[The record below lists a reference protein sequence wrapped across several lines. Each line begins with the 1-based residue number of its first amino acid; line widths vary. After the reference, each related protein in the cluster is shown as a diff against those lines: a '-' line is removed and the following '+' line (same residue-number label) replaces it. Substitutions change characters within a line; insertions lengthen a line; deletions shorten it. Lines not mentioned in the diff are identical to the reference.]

1 MLLLNGF
8 NVEMEE
14 KKMLQ
19 VDYVKDI
26 RDVEKHLVDNL
37 CGRSQFIVRLPHL
50 QGLLFEIEY
59 DYFIN
64 EITADF
70 SGGEDY
76 IDFIVC
82 YENTDNIL
90 KSLVR
95 KTLTTLSYIM
105 YFTTN
110 SIDETVKRLNTLE
123 LEEIIWCMIQ
133 DNVDEIFTYLYKKDE
148 LN

>member
-1 MLLLNGF
+1 
-8 NVEMEE
+8 
-14 KKMLQ
+14 MLQ
-19 VDYVKDI
+19 VEYVKDI
-26 RDVEKHLVDNL
+26 RDVEKHLVDNVN
-37 CGRSQFIVRLPHL
+37 GRGQFIVRLPHL
-50 QGLLFEIEY
+50 QGLLFDIEY

-64 EITADF
+64 EISADF

-95 KTLTTLSYIM
+95 KTLTTLTYIM

-110 SIDETVKRLNTLE
+110 STDETAKRLNTLE
-123 LEEIIWCMIQ
+123 IEEFVWSMIQ
-133 DNVDEIFTYLYKKDE
+133 DDVAEIFTHLYSQYKKDE

>member
-1 MLLLNGF
+1 
-8 NVEMEE
+8 
-14 KKMLQ
+14 MLQ
-19 VDYVKDI
+19 VEYVEDI
-26 RDVEKHLVDNL
+26 RDVEKHLVDNVF
-37 CGRSQFIVRLPHL
+37 GRSQFIVRLPHL
-50 QGLLFEIEY
+50 QGLLFDIEY

-82 YENTDNIL
+82 HENMDNIL

-95 KTLTTLSYIM
+95 KSLTKLTYTM
-105 YFTTN
+105 YLTTN
-110 SIDETVKRLNTLE
+110 SIDETVKKLNTLE
-123 LEEIIWCMIQ
+123 IEEIVWCMIQ
-133 DNVDEIFTYLYKKDE
+133 DDVAEIFNYLYRQAKKDE

>member
-1 MLLLNGF
+1 
-8 NVEMEE
+8 
-14 KKMLQ
+14 MLQ
-19 VDYVKDI
+19 VEYVEDI

-37 CGRSQFIVRLPHL
+37 YGRSQFIVRLPHL

-95 KTLTTLSYIM
+95 KALTTLTYIIYFITSY
-105 YFTTN
+105 
-110 SIDETVKRLNTLE
+110 IDETVKRLNTLE
-123 LEEIIWCMIQ
+123 IEEFVWVMIQ
-133 DNVDEIFTYLYKKDE
+133 DDVDEIFTDLYNQYKKDE

>member
-1 MLLLNGF
+1 
-8 NVEMEE
+8 
-14 KKMLQ
+14 MLQ

-82 YENTDNIL
+82 YENKDNIL

-95 KTLTTLSYIM
+95 KTLTILSYSI
-105 YFTTN
+105 YLATD
-110 SIDETVKRLNTLE
+110 SIDEVVKKLNLLE
-123 LEEIIWCMIQ
+123 LEEVVWVMIQ
-133 DNVDEIFTYLYKKDE
+133 DDIAEIFTNLYKKSVNDD
-148 LN
+148 

>member
-1 MLLLNGF
+1 
-8 NVEMEE
+8 
-14 KKMLQ
+14 MLQ
-19 VDYVKDI
+19 VEYVKDI
-26 RDVEKHLVDNL
+26 RDVEKHLVDNVN
-37 CGRSQFIVRLPHL
+37 GRGQFIVRLPHL
-50 QGLLFEIEY
+50 QGLLFDIEY

-64 EITADF
+64 EISADF

-95 KTLTTLSYIM
+95 KTLTTLTYIM

-110 SIDETVKRLNTLE
+110 STDETAKRLNTLE
-123 LEEIIWCMIQ
+123 IEEFVWSMIQ
-133 DNVDEIFTYLYKKDE
+133 DDVAEIFTHLYNQYKKDE

>member
-1 MLLLNGF
+1 
-8 NVEMEE
+8 
-14 KKMLQ
+14 MLQ
-19 VDYVKDI
+19 VEYVEDI
-26 RDVEKHLVDNL
+26 RDVEKHLVDIVY
-37 CGRSQFIVRLPHL
+37 GRSQFIVRLPHL

-82 YENTDNIL
+82 HENMDNII

-95 KTLTTLSYIM
+95 KTLATLTYII

-110 SIDETVKRLNTLE
+110 SIDETVKRLNNLE
-123 LEEIIWCMIQ
+123 LEEFVWVIIQ
-133 DNVDEIFTYLYKKDE
+133 DDVSEIFTHLYNEYKKDE

>member
-1 MLLLNGF
+1 
-8 NVEMEE
+8 
-14 KKMLQ
+14 MLQ
-19 VDYVKDI
+19 VEYVDDI
-26 RDVEKHLVDNL
+26 RDVEKHLVDVD
-37 CGRSQFIVRLPHL
+37 GKSQFIVRLPHL
-50 QGLLFEIEY
+50 QGFLFDIEY
-59 DYFIN
+59 DFFIN
-64 EITADF
+64 ELTADF

-95 KTLTTLSYIM
+95 KTLTTLTYIM

>member
-1 MLLLNGF
+1 
-8 NVEMEE
+8 
-14 KKMLQ
+14 MLQ

-26 RDVEKHLVDNL
+26 RDVEKNLVDNL
-37 CGRSQFIVRLPHL
+37 YGRSQFIVRLPHL
-50 QGLLFEIEY
+50 QGFLFEIEY

-76 IDFIVC
+76 IDFIVSH
-82 YENTDNIL
+82 ENMDNIL

-110 SIDETVKRLNTLE
+110 SIDEIVKRLNTLE

>member
-1 MLLLNGF
+1 
-8 NVEMEE
+8 
-14 KKMLQ
+14 MLQ
-19 VDYVKDI
+19 VEYVEDI

-37 CGRSQFIVRLPHL
+37 YGRSQFIVRLPHL

-95 KTLTTLSYIM
+95 KALTTLTYII
-105 YFTTN
+105 YFITS

-123 LEEIIWCMIQ
+123 IEEFVWVMIQ
-133 DNVDEIFTYLYKKDE
+133 DDVDEIFTDLYNQYKKDE